1 MALVYPI
8 IEESSL
14 PEHFEENDFER
25 EILNKYFKNKE
36 VLVKHHIES
45 YNDFLERKIP
55 NIFEEYNNNPKN
67 VILANYNQ
75 TTDRYDLEYH
85 IKFGNHY
92 IAEPS
97 INDNDGSM
105 KPMTPKD
112 ARDRG
117 LTYSS
122 NLYVDVFQR
131 VVKHYPNKESE
142 TIDLPMISQLN
153 IGKIPIML
161 HSKRCILYNKKG
173 VIPQQ
178 LGECKYDYGGYFII
192 NGSEKVVIPQEKKSW
207 NQIHIFSQGKA
218 SSPKYSHIAEISSVI
233 HNKSKSHHPMS
244 VKYTAKD
251 GVYGR
256 TFKVQVQNIKKDIP
270 LFVLFRALNIVSD
283 KEIIEYIVNSVEL
296 ESSKEMMELLLPSLE
311 EASPIQNVNVALEY
325 ISNYVSI
332 PLKTKSANL
341 TQYKL
346 AFVQNLLL
354 NDFLP
359 HVGDDANK
367 KAYFLGYMTHRL
379 INVILGRQNYD
390 DRDSFMNKRVETTGE
405 LMSELFKVNFEKM
418 IRDMEHA
425 VKNDFKSGRY
435 DEMGIGLSKKI
446 KSTTIE
452 CGLKYALA
460 TGNWGL
466 KSQPVRK
473 GIAQVLSRLS
483 YIQFMS
489 HLRRLMA
496 TIMRTMKH
504 APPRMLHNTHWGYIC
519 PYETPEGGSVGI
531 VKNMAM
537 TCNITM
543 GSDDSPIRA
552 YLMSMGVIPLDSVK
566 PYDMINNVKVFVN
579 GDWLG
584 IHSKPNE
591 LVDEFRKLRRQ
602 GLVNV
607 MTSISWNIKDNEI
620 KLYSDEGRLSRPLMI
635 VNDNTVNMDMELL
648 RDKSWEDLVIPKD
661 GSESIIEYLDV
672 SEENTMMLA
681 MGNNNLYNNKRDN
694 KIFVRYTHREINP
707 TVVVSYV
714 ISSIPYSNNNQAP
727 RILYAGAQ
735 GKQAASTFST
745 AFNHRMDTASHVLYY
760 PQKPLVSVFFNKI
773 TNIEYMPSGQNFITA
788 IACFTGY
795 NQEDSIMI
803 NGYSLDRGLALTA
816 YYSKYSEK
824 EKKNS
829 TTLEDERFCK
839 PVKFD
844 KRGVILTSSM
854 KPANYDK
861 LEETGFV
868 KVGAKVEGGDVIIG
882 KCIPYKAPAED
893 DPKFKD
899 VSVVMKSGHHGVVDK
914 VYSNKDGDGYR
925 FVHVQIN
932 EERKPQIG
940 DKFACY
946 TNDHEILTQ
955 HRGWVSIA
963 DVRKDDKVATL
974 IDGNRLV
981 YTRPIEI
988 MDYDCDEEVYEINTN
1003 GVKLMVTKNHRMYV
1017 GDRAGCNFEI
1027 KRADECL
1034 NKRLTYKKNVDNWE
1048 AEYTSGRP
1056 KNFSFNEKGDVNG
1069 FILHDKTGEFE
1080 TGIFDIEEWIEFF
1093 GLVMMKGSMR
1103 KSGRIGFDSITVS
1116 GNERIIKNITK
1127 LSDDTLEVM
1136 DDNIN
1141 HYFKT
1146 LTEKMPVWVWYLSRE
1161 HVLIL
1166 LSVMENIC
1174 SAGSNNSFQTTSKHH
1189 ADDYQRL
1196 CLHGGQSCNIHGNVG
1211 NQYRL
1216 SRIMVHNTPLVNK
1229 NYIVKTGEGAND
1241 GFVHYTGKVYCCSV
1255 GGDGVIYVRR
1265 NGVPVW
1271 CGNSRHGQ
1279 KGTCGMIYQ
1288 QYDMPF
1294 SENGIIPD
1302 IILSPFAFPTRMTV
1316 GHLIECLSSKLGAI
1330 KGFITDGSPFEGFS
1344 IHNVADALDETEM
1357 EPMGTEL
1364 MYDPRSGE
1372 QMEARIFMGPTYYQR
1387 LKHMVADKIQSRAS
1401 GTSTL
1406 LTRQPSEGIRRG
1418 GGLRFGEMERD
1429 VMIAHGTVKFL
1440 KERFYDDSDHFFV
1453 WLSRKTGLIAAVNP
1467 DKGIYNA
1474 LYEDGATD
1482 FVKVKIPYAFKLLIQ
1497 ELMTMQITPRLFT
1510 N

>member
-1 MALVYPI
+1 MALLYPT
-8 IEESSL
+8 IEETAL

-55 NIFEEYNNNPKN
+55 NIFEEYNTNPKN
-67 VILANYNQ
+67 VILADYDQ
-75 TTDRYDLEYH
+75 TTDRYNLEYH

-122 NLYVDVFQR
+122 NLYVDIYQR
-131 VVKHYPNKESE
+131 VIKHHLNKESE
-142 TIDLPMISQLN
+142 IIDLPMISQLS

-161 HSKRCILYNKKG
+161 HCKRCILYNKKG

-207 NQIHIFSQGKA
+207 NQVHIFSQGKA
-218 SSPKYSHIAEISSVI
+218 SSPKYSHIAEISSMV
-233 HNKSKSHHPMS
+233 HNKAKSPHPMA
-244 VKYTAKD
+244 VKYTAKE

-256 TFKVQVQNIKKDIP
+256 TFKVQIQNIKKDIP
-270 LFVLFRALNIVSD
+270 LFVLFRALGITSD
-283 KEIIEYIVNSVEL
+283 KEIVEYIVNSVDL
-296 ESSKEMMELLLPSLE
+296 DSSREMMELLLPSLE
-311 EASPIQNVNVALEY
+311 EASPIQEMKVALEY

-332 PLKTKSANL
+332 PLKTKSTNL
-341 TQYKL
+341 AYHKL
-346 AFVQNLLL
+346 SFVQDMLL

-359 HVGDDANK
+359 HVGDNANK
-367 KAYFLGYMTHRL
+367 KAYFLGYMTNRL
-379 INVILGRQNYD
+379 INVILGRQDYD

-405 LMSELFKVNFEKM
+405 LMAELFKVNFEKM
-418 IRDMEHA
+418 IRDMEHM
-425 VKNDFKSGRY
+425 VKNDFKAGRY
-435 DEMGIGLSKKI
+435 DELGQGLAKKI

-483 YIQFMS
+483 YPQFMS

-519 PYETPEGGSVGI
+519 PYETPEGASVGI

-543 GSDDSPIRA
+543 GSDDEPIRA
-552 YLMSMGVIPLDSVK
+552 YLLSMGVVLLDSVK
-566 PYDMINNVKVFVN
+566 PYDLVNNVKVFVN

-584 IHSKPNE
+584 IHSKPND
-591 LVDEFRKLRRQ
+591 LVNEFRKLRRQ

-607 MTSISWNIKDNEI
+607 MTSISWNIKENEI
-620 KLYSDEGRLSRPLMI
+620 RIFSDEGRLSRPLFI
-635 VNDNTVNMDMELL
+635 VKDNFVEMDLETI
-648 RDKSWEDLVIPKD
+648 RNKSWEDLVIPKD
-661 GSESIIEYLDV
+661 GNEPMIEYLDV
-672 SEENTMMLA
+672 AEENTMMLA
-681 MGNNNLYNNKRDN
+681 MGNNNLFNNKRDN
-694 KIFVRYTHREINP
+694 KVFVKYTHREINP
-707 TVVVSYV
+707 TVIVSYV
-714 ISSIPYSNNNQAP
+714 ISSIPYSNCNQAP

-735 GKQAASTFST
+735 GKQAASTFATS
-745 AFNHRMDTASHVLYY
+745 FNHRMDTAAHVIYY

-803 NGYSLDRGLALTA
+803 NGYSLDRGLALTS

-839 PVKFD
+839 PEKFF
-844 KRGVILTSSM
+844 KNGNLKTAGM
-854 KPANYDK
+854 KDANYEK
-861 LEETGFV
+861 LEESGFV

-882 KCIPYKAPAED
+882 KCIPFKAPAED
-893 DPKFKD
+893 EPKFKD
-899 VSVVMKSGHHGVVDK
+899 VSVVMKPGHMGVVDK

-925 FVHVQIN
+925 FVNVRVRS
-932 EERKPQIG
+932 ERKPQIG

-946 TNDHEILTQ
+946 TPDHDVLTQ
-955 HRGWVSIA
+955 NRGWVPVGEITM
-963 DVRKDDKVATL
+963 DDRVACL
-974 IDGNRLV
+974 MGGSNLEYV
-981 YTRPIEI
+981 KPKKI
-988 MDYDCDEEVYEINTN
+988 MSYDCDEDVYEVNTN

-1017 GDRAGCNFEI
+1017 GDRAGLDFDMKI
-1027 KRADECL
+1027 ASQCL
-1034 NKRLTYKKNVDNWE
+1034 NKRYTYKKNVEHWTPKFTYGRHKNLVLDENE
-1048 AEYTSGRP
+1048 VIESFRLFDVSG
-1056 KNFSFNEKGDVNG
+1056 D
-1069 FILHDKTGEFE
+1069 FE
-1080 TGIFDIEEWIEFF
+1080 IEEFNIESWVAFF
-1093 GLVMMKGSMR
+1093 GLGIFKGIKMEN
-1103 KSGRIGFDSITVS
+1103 GRIGFDSTTINLYKSVINSITEL
-1116 GNERIIKNITK
+1116 NEDGEIMN
-1127 LSDDTLEVM
+1127 
-1136 DDNIN
+1136 DNVCEYLKSMTDRLPN
-1141 HYFKT
+1141 
-1146 LTEKMPVWVWYLSRE
+1146 WVWFLSRRD
-1161 HVLIL
+1161 VLTLI
-1166 LSVMENIC
+1166 SIMENNC
-1174 SAGSNNSFQTTSKHH
+1174 SAGNANSFQTNSKLM

-1196 CLHGGQSCNIHGNVG
+1196 CLHSGYSCNIHSNTGSSFRIN
-1211 NQYRL
+1211 
-1216 SRIMVHNTPLVNK
+1216 RIMSHNTPLVNK
-1229 NYIVKTGEGAND
+1229 NYVAKTDEGAND
-1241 GFVHYTGKVYCCSV
+1241 AMVPYCGKVFCCDV

-1265 NGVPVW
+1265 DGVPVW

-1330 KGFITDGSPFEGFS
+1330 KGFITDGSPFEGFLV
-1344 IHNVADALDETEM
+1344 HNVAEALGETGL

-1372 QMEARIFMGPTYYQR
+1372 QMEARLFMGPTYYQR
-1387 LKHMVADKIQSRAS
+1387 LKHMVADKIQSRAL

-1429 VMIAHGTVKFL
+1429 VMIAHGTVRFL
-1440 KERFYDDSDHFFV
+1440 KERFYDNSDHFFV

-1467 DKGIYNA
+1467 DKGVYNA
-1474 LYEDGATD
+1474 LYEENATD

-1497 ELMTMQITPRLFT
+1497 ELMTMSITPRLFT